1 MRTARKKL
9 ALAAATA
16 AMTLATAIAPATAAT
31 TGRHADGAYH
41 PNFAAMMKNA
51 LEMVPN
57 HWEGPTR
64 PVKVP
69 KGVKIAAITCYSI
82 LEGCVIPADGI
93 ATAARDIGWQERT
106 FDGGGTPTTQSAQIL
121 NAVSWGAKVIALI
134 AITPSAVEAALQAAK
149 KAGAIIVSG
158 SSGLNSPNPT
168 VQPPKGDLW
177 SAVDVSPNY
186 PLLGKHL
193 AEWVIAN
200 SKGKADIAVYGDKE
214 FDSIN
219 AQQAGFVPEIHTC
232 KTCTISPVMYF
243 TATQIS
249 SALGPE
255 VVGYLRSH
263 PSTGYIYAG
272 YDPPAA
278 AMVSAIQNAGLA
290 HQVQIVS
297 ALGNSQNL
305 HFIRQGQVETAD
317 AAYDNTYMGFAM
329 VDQSIRLLDHV
340 PVVQPEGEGLPFQVL
355 DRGNLPKSLASWRA
369 PFNYEQKFLQL
380 WKR

>member
-1 MRTARKKL
+1 MGLT
-9 ALAAATA
+9 AATA
-16 AMTLATAIAPATAAT
+16 ALTLASVVTGVAPASAASARA
-31 TGRHADGAYH
+31 RHDAAYK
-41 PNFAAMMKNA
+41 PNFAAMMRNA
-51 LEMVPN
+51 LSMVPN
-57 HWEGPTR
+57 HWEGPTV
-64 PVKVP
+64 PAKAP

-82 LEGCVIPADGI
+82 LEGCVIPAEGI
-93 ATAARDIGWQERT
+93 ATAAKDIGWKERT
-106 FDGGGTPTTQSAQIL
+106 FDGGGTPTSQSAQIL

-134 AITPSAVEAALQAAK
+134 AITPSAVESALHAAK
-149 KAGAIIVSG
+149 RAGAIIVSG

-168 VQPPKGDLW
+168 IAPPKGDLW

-186 PLLGKHL
+186 PLLGKHV

-200 SKGKADIAVYGDKE
+200 SHGKANIAVYGDKE

-232 KTCTISPVMYF
+232 RTCTISPVMYF

-263 PSTGYIYAG
+263 PATDYIYAG

-278 AMVSAIQNAGLA
+278 AMVSAIQTAGLG
-290 HQVQIVS
+290 QRVQIVS
-297 ALGNSQNL
+297 ALGNAQNL
-305 HFIRQGQVETAD
+305 HFVQQGQVETAD

-329 VDQSIRLLDHV
+329 VDQSIRLLDHK
-340 PVVQPEGEGLPFQVL
+340 PLVQPEGEGLPFQVL
-355 DRGNLPKSLASWRA
+355 DKSNLPKSLSSWRA
-369 PFNYEQKFLQL
+369 PFNYEQKYLQL
-380 WKR
+380 WKG